1 MKIDKEK
8 LDNAMAEK
16 GLFVRD
22 ICRRTGIT
30 ESTMKRISSG
40 AVSVDNIT
48 LGRIA
53 LVLNVMIK
61 DIVEREG
68 AD

>member
-16 GLFVRD
+16 GLFVWD

-61 DIVEREG
+61 DIVEGEG

>member
-22 ICRRTGIT
+22 ICRRIGIS
-30 ESTMKRISSG
+30 ESTLKRIHSG
-40 AVSVDNIT
+40 AVSVDNMT
-48 LGRIA
+48 VGKIA
-53 LVLNVMIK
+53 LVLNVQIV
-61 DIVEREG
+61 DIVEG
-68 AD
+68 DGDD

>member
-40 AVSVDNIT
+40 VVSVDNIT

-61 DIVEREG
+61 DIVEGKG

>member
-40 AVSVDNIT
+40 VVSVDNIT

-61 DIVEREG
+61 DIVEGED

>member
-16 GLFVRD
+16 GLFVQD

-40 AVSVDNIT
+40 AVSVDNMT

-53 LVLNVMIK
+53 LVLNVTIK
-61 DIVEREG
+61 DIVEGEG

>member
-61 DIVEREG
+61 DIVEGEG

>member
-22 ICRRTGIT
+22 ICRRTGIS

-48 LGRIA
+48 VGKIA
-53 LVLNVMIK
+53 LVLNVMIQ
-61 DIVEREG
+61 DIVEG
-68 AD
+68 DSDD

>member
-8 LDNAMAEK
+8 LDKKKKKK
-16 GLFVRD
+16 GLFIRD

-40 AVSVDNIT
+40 VVFVDNAT
-48 LGRIA
+48 VGKIA
-53 LVLNVMIK
+53 LVLNVRIV
-61 DIVEREG
+61 DIVEGDGDE
-68 AD
+68 

>member
-30 ESTMKRISSG
+30 ESTMKRIKFRC
-40 AVSVDNIT
+40 SVC
-48 LGRIA
+48 
-53 LVLNVMIK
+53 
-61 DIVEREG
+61 
-68 AD
+68 